1 MGPLV
6 EALAEGLHPY
16 VDVPFALFGHSLGAW
31 VGFDLARVLR
41 RRYQV
46 SPVRLF
52 VSARRAPHLPNPL
65 VPMHHLP
72 EAQFVQE
79 LDRRYNAI
87 PDVIRNDRELLD
99 LYLPIIRADLAV
111 LETYVWADD
120 DPLDCPISVFG
131 GLQDTGVPREALD
144 AWRMHTARYF
154 ELVMFEG
161 DHFFHQSA
169 RASVVQ
175 VIGDT
180 LQESLAQPTV

>member
-6 EALAEGLHPY
+6 EAMAEALHPLL
-16 VDVPFALFGHSLGAW
+16 DLPFAVFGHSLGAW
-31 VGFDLARVLR
+31 VGFELARVLR

-65 VPMHHLP
+65 LPMHHLP
-72 EAQFVQE
+72 EAQFIQE

-87 PDVIRNDRELLD
+87 PAVIRNDRRMLD

-111 LETYVWADD
+111 LETYGWADD

-131 GLQDTGVPREALD
+131 GLQDTGVSRETLE
-144 AWRMHTARYF
+144 AWRMHTARQF
-154 ELVMFEG
+154 ELTMFAG

-169 RASVVQ
+169 RASMVQ
-175 VIGDT
+175 AIGDT
-180 LQESLAQPTV
+180 LQERLVQPTV